1 MGFFKKVSISVSII
15 LLVLSCGSS
24 DSPAPP
30 PEFKPIPVNI
40 SFSASSEQVPTDAGD
55 VTLKWSALTATYCE
69 ASGDWSGQKDTV
81 GTEVITFTTT
91 GDRTFTL
98 NCRNRTSSSEES
110 LNVYYFVPADGYL
123 VDGYIEGASCV
134 QSSSLEYDES
144 SRIVSLT
151 DSFGYFKVEDGQANV
166 ICKDG
171 IDNSTG
177 KDLTGLILSNN
188 LENKDVN
195 NFFVTPLSTLVL
207 NVESQGNSNPE
218 ELAKNA
224 LGIDSEINI
233 NEKDPFSEREFSK
246 ENKFYF
252 EKNAQSAVLALGLS
266 KVFSHSSTNE
276 AFDGIAKILIEEFQ
290 SSSQERAI
298 NIENK
303 AFIEK
308 VMKYINNSMEL
319 SEVQNKALNM
329 LSTTLPI
336 ISVKNTENNTNAV
349 VGFATNTL
357 LKDIADLI
365 NNNLADDIFN
375 NYSDAESLVDY
386 IAAEEGV
393 SDGDELLPDIT
404 AADDTLAIN
413 EDEEGSLNPLL
424 NDDYNVNEPFSIV
437 FSEPSENLS
446 IVAGNNG
453 IYNVMPA
460 ANYFGTEIVTYTL
473 TQGDLSD
480 TAQVT
485 ILVKAVND
493 APTLIKPIISVAEN
507 SSDSVTVLQDVD
519 NEEIESSLSG
529 DDSSF
534 FEITNKSIKP
544 KNSLDYDSPQDKDG
558 NNQYSVILS
567 FSDGLAEVSSE
578 NLTVK
583 LTNLNDNF
591 PVIGTTSF
599 NVAENQTTVG
609 SVSATDADGDTLTY
623 KVIGDDDS
631 WFEISSSGVLTFTRL
646 PDYEYKETYN
656 IVLQVS
662 DGSNTTNQAV
672 VVTVYNLND
681 NAPVIGT
688 TSFSISENSTAV
700 GSVSGS
706 DADGDTLSYTV
717 IGDDDSWFAIS
728 TSGVLSFTTAPD
740 YEYKE
745 TYNIIVRVTD
755 GKYTTDQAI
764 VVRVTNINDNA
775 PSIGTTVFRVT
786 ENQLAIG
793 NISATDADGDA
804 LTSFSVSGDDAAT
817 VAISSDGVLSFTTA
831 PDYETKTSYSLT
843 VSVSDGAYTTSE
855 TVIITITNDTSDD
868 SVTGFRLPDSVQLVE
883 TQEESE

>member
-1 MGFFKKVSISVSII
+1 M
-15 LLVLSCGSS
+15 
-24 DSPAPP
+24 
-30 PEFKPIPVNI
+30 
-40 SFSASSEQVPTDAGD
+40 
-55 VTLKWSALTATYCE
+55 
-69 ASGDWSGQKDTV
+69 
-81 GTEVITFTTT
+81 
-91 GDRTFTL
+91 
-98 NCRNRTSSSEES
+98 
-110 LNVYYFVPADGYL
+110 
-123 VDGYIEGASCV
+123 
-134 QSSSLEYDES
+134 
-144 SRIVSLT
+144 
-151 DSFGYFKVEDGQANV
+151 
-166 ICKDG
+166 
-171 IDNSTG
+171 
-177 KDLTGLILSNN
+177 
-188 LENKDVN
+188 
-195 NFFVTPLSTLVL
+195 
-207 NVESQGNSNPE
+207 
-218 ELAKNA
+218 
-224 LGIDSEINI
+224 
-233 NEKDPFSEREFSK
+233 
-246 ENKFYF
+246 
-252 EKNAQSAVLALGLS
+252 
-266 KVFSHSSTNE
+266 
-276 AFDGIAKILIEEFQ
+276 
-290 SSSQERAI
+290 
-298 NIENK
+298 
-303 AFIEK
+303 
-308 VMKYINNSMEL
+308 
-319 SEVQNKALNM
+319 
-329 LSTTLPI
+329 
-336 ISVKNTENNTNAV
+336 
-349 VGFATNTL
+349 
-357 LKDIADLI
+357 
-365 NNNLADDIFN
+365 
-375 NYSDAESLVDY
+375 
-386 IAAEEGV
+386 
-393 SDGDELLPDIT
+393 
-404 AADDTLAIN
+404 
-413 EDEEGSLNPLL
+413 
-424 NDDYNVNEPFSIV
+424 
-437 FSEPSENLS
+437 
-446 IVAGNNG
+446 
-453 IYNVMPA
+453 
-460 ANYFGTEIVTYTL
+460 
-473 TQGDLSD
+473 
-480 TAQVT
+480 
-485 ILVKAVND
+485 
-493 APTLIKPIISVAEN
+493 
-507 SSDSVTVLQDVD
+507 
-519 NEEIESSLSG
+519 
-529 DDSSF
+529 
-534 FEITNKSIKP
+534 
-544 KNSLDYDSPQDKDG
+544 
-558 NNQYSVILS
+558 
-567 FSDGLAEVSSE
+567 AEVSSE

-623 KVIGDDDS
+623 KVIGDDES

-868 SVTGFRLPDSVQLVE
+868 SVTGFRLPESVQLVE